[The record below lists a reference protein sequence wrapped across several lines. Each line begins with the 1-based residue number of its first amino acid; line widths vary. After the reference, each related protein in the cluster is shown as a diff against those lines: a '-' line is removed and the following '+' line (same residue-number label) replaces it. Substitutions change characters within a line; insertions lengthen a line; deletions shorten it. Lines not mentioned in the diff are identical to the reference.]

1 MSGYRFA
8 YQTIPGSWHWVT
20 GPTGGEPTVGATL
33 VPTWSW
39 RAELGGLG
47 GSSREQTAAGLPVFR
62 AGPGGFTGLSAR
74 WADLHP
80 EPGVLGD
87 VSRLAAGFTWAAG
100 LGLPVLLRVD
110 VSARPDWVTPNWWT
124 PEWVAAYLNLSV
136 LLAGAA
142 GVGDAA
148 NLSMVALP
156 GSLLPHGFTAAAAL
170 SDAVARG
177 FTTEQDV
184 TAARDVI
191 SGHATAWGPRG
202 VGGLLMLAAHDGVNP
217 ATGARD
223 ASTARALDLAA
234 WHADCAHDLAA
245 WGLPGFVLGAAAGP
259 LASWAAGDDHPLH
272 VRMATTAAL
281 TAAGTTPTLAVRAAI
296 DLGAASVEV
305 TTAAAATWTPEEAA
319 VLNADLRANG
329 GGS

>member
-1 MSGYRFA
+1 MSGDRFA
-8 YQTIPGSWHWVT
+8 YQTVPGSWHWVT

-33 VPTWSW
+33 VPAWTW

-80 EPGVLGD
+80 APGVLGD
-87 VSRLAAGFTWAAG
+87 VSTLAAGFAWADS

-110 VSARPDWVTPNWWT
+110 VAARPDWVTPDWWA
-124 PEWVAAYLNLSV
+124 PDWVAAFLELSG

-148 NLSMVALP
+148 TLSAVALP
-156 GSLLPHGFTAAAAL
+156 GSLLSHGFAAAAVL
-170 SDAVARG
+170 GDAVARG

-184 TAARDVI
+184 SAARGVI
-191 SGHATAWGPRG
+191 SGHAAVWGPLG
-202 VGGLLMLAAHDGVNP
+202 VGGLLMLAAHDGVDA

-223 ASTARALDLAA
+223 ASTARALDLAE
-234 WHADCAHDLAA
+234 WHADCAHDLAM
-245 WGLPGFVLGAAAGP
+245 WGVTGFLPGTSGP
-259 LASWAAGDDHPLH
+259 LVLWAAGDDHPLH
-272 VRMATTAAL
+272 VRMATAGAL
-281 TAAGTTPTLAVRAAI
+281 TTAGTTSTLAVRAAI

-305 TTAAAATWTPEEAA
+305 TPAAATWTPEEAA
-319 VLNADLRANG
+319 ALNAELRADG
-329 GGS
+329 GGI